1 MSTQYAGLSG
11 NEGRAATLVVSGAT
25 NATPIVITTTAAHG
39 LQTGERVIVSGVV
52 GNLAANGV
60 FFVAVTDVDKFALY
74 GIWSGGAVANPVA
87 GSGAYTSGGSAQSLG
102 WASTLQLPADG
113 DAIDASSVNTATEG
127 EADREAWLI
136 ERTGEYRLVEF
147 VEYGITENPGV
158 NTTTAPGGVQN
169 VGEVTYLASDLDAAY
184 PVGIDVLPGDIL
196 EIEATGSVY
205 LEGQQDALALQ
216 LGIEIAEYGAAW
228 TGNTTQAD
236 TFSRQTMGRSDVSL
250 LSNRATYFGY
260 CLRSRIAPSIS
271 HGVQVKPRMF
281 SFGLGA
287 RASFIQR
294 GSFAYRVQV
303 WRSNA

>member
-74 GIWSGGAVANPVA
+74 ELWSGGAVANPVA

-136 ERTGEYRLVEF
+136 ERTGEYRLVSVSHF
-147 VEYGITENPGV
+147 AITVAGPGAYTIGGAGVINANNGAWADVAAV
-158 NTTTAPGGVQN
+158 NAIIDASYAVGV
-169 VGEVTYLASDLDAAY
+169 
-184 PVGIDVLPGDIL
+184 DVVPGDLIK
-196 EIEATGSVY
+196 ITCTGTNEV
-205 LEGQQDALALQ
+205 ERPMALRI
-216 LGIEIAEYGAAW
+216 GYEFREYGAAW
-228 TGNTTQAD
+228 SGASTSVIDRCAQGMGNSAAAH
-236 TFSRQTMGRSDVSL
+236 F
-250 LSNRATYFGY
+250 NYY
-260 CLRSRIAPSIS
+260 PIS
-271 HGVQVKPRMF
+271 MHGDDLPAITNGGQIKPRLQHY
-281 SFGLGA
+281 GIGA
-287 RASFIQR
+287 LVPYYLR
-294 GSFAYRVQV
+294 GNMQFVV
-303 WRSNA
+303 ELWRSNA